1 MAVLIY
7 GYIYKK
13 KTRMKIVLQIAIMI
27 LLTSTQIHSQ
37 CSHPDYA
44 GLMELYYSTGGPNW
58 TNNTGWKEGAAG
70 TNCNPCSGWKGVTC
84 KNNRVTSINLSSN
97 NLIGVIPNVSL
108 PLLEGLFLTNNKL
121 SGIIPNFTYFSNL
134 RIFFCNNNQLS
145 GFIPDFTNLPNLQTF
160 FCSNNQLGGQI
171 PNFSNLPNLFG
182 LFCNNNQLSGSIP
195 NFNNTPNLFYLYCF
209 KNQLSGVIPNFDN
222 LPSLNDFNCSHNL
235 LNGSIPNFS
244 DLQNLQTF
252 DCSFNQLTGAI
263 PDLKVLY
270 FYCNNNLLTE
280 LNYKFK
286 FSQLK
291 VFTCENNFLTG
302 FIPPLDNLISPRILV
317 FKNNNFKGPLPILP
331 DPKLINNAVI
341 FDFSMNDFSGC
352 IPYRYCE
359 IEMIGDTTYIS
370 QDSIILYGSIFLTG
384 NPKLPFKGDIHKFC
398 ANGGISNGAP
408 CDDGLATTIEDHI
421 LPDCSCLG
429 AIADTCLVTIYDT
442 LIVRDT
448 IIQFVTDTTFITIT
462 KEVAVTDTLIIN
474 LNLMNSTNQPV
485 VNTVLVYPNP
495 ASSHIYV
502 DTGDPALLE
511 NYDMQILNAL
521 GQPVYFTTIDQK
533 IYYIDLN
540 GWSGK
545 GTYFL
550 RIKNPAG
557 VTIQT
562 KKIILQ

>member
-1 MAVLIY
+1 MVILIY

-13 KTRMKIVLQIAIMI
+13 KTHMKIVLQLTLMI

-37 CSHPDYA
+37 CTHPDYA

-70 TNCNPCSGWKGVTC
+70 TNCDPCSGWKGVSC
-84 KNNRVTSINLSSN
+84 NDNRVMSINLSSN
-97 NLIGVIPNVSL
+97 NLVGIIPNISL
-108 PLLEGLFLTNNKL
+108 QLLKSFSCLNNKL
-121 SGIIPNFTYFSNL
+121 SGS
-134 RIFFCNNNQLS
+134 
-145 GFIPDFTNLPNLQTF
+145 IPDFTNLPNLIYF
-160 FCSNNQLGGQI
+160 NCLSNKLSGSI
-171 PNFSNLPNLFG
+171 PDFKNLPNLNFFICVSNQLSG
-182 LFCNNNQLSGSIP
+182 SIPDFSALPNLAEFYCSYNQLSGSIPDFKNLPILSYLDCGNNQLSGSIPDFKNLPKLLYFICNNNQLSGSIP
-195 NFNNTPNLFYLYCF
+195 DF
-209 KNQLSGVIPNFDN
+209 KNLPILSY
-222 LPSLNDFNCSHNL
+222 L
-235 LNGSIPNFS
+235 
-244 DLQNLQTF
+244 
-252 DCSFNQLTGAI
+252 DCG
-263 PDLKVLY
+263 
-270 FYCNNNLLTE
+270 NNLLTGN
-280 LNYKFK
+280 LPKIKSTTFIDLSK
-286 FSQLK
+286 
-291 VFTCENNFLTG
+291 NNF
-302 FIPPLDNLISPRILV
+302 V
-317 FKNNNFKGPLPILP
+317 
-331 DPKLINNAVI
+331 
-341 FDFSMNDFSGC
+341 GC
-352 IPYRYCE
+352 IPNEYCLNPIKYIKNDSLIINGE
-359 IEMIGDTTYIS
+359 IIVDRDTICRVNIS
-370 QDSIILYGSIFLTG
+370 Q
-384 NPKLPFKGDIHKFC
+384 NPKLPFQGDIEKFC
-398 ANGGISNGAP
+398 ENGGISTGAP

-421 LPDCSCLG
+421 LQDCSCLG

-448 IIQFVTDTTFITIT
+448 ITQFVTDTTFITIT

-485 VNTVLVYPNP
+485 INTVLVYPNP

-521 GQPVYFTTIDQK
+521 GQPVYFTSIDKK